1 MRRIVILHISLYLC
15 IAYCN
20 AQITRAEIPLS
31 LLTIQSTLAESDTVL
46 TDSTEITRRLEIIF
60 KRRTKERLWQLS
72 ECISYLCNNK
82 QTNQKKSQYSR
93 IARKLFSD
101 DAQVFIITKGNL
113 TKEVSVS
120 TFFHRLLSDPSISVV
135 SIDSIMIPKWD
146 YALIKADTLGIIYS
160 NSDMTALNTIKEF
173 GHSQVKLPIV
183 SNETEDGT
191 EWVPLFGSMIVAI
204 TYKYEKNRKTNRG
217 SLDAI
222 SNKLHQRTGLR

>member
-1 MRRIVILHISLYLC
+1 MKRIVILHISLYLC

-20 AQITRAEIPLS
+20 AQTTRAEIPLS

-191 EWVPLFGSMIVAI
+191 EWVPLFGSMIVTI